1 MDEDEDLSRGKK
13 RKSTAGSGEK
23 DGSAF
28 STRSAASAS
37 DGKKKRAGGGTG
49 RKTKA
54 QALLEKQLED
64 RAQRKREREA
74 KDGEVIIQ
82 SMDHVE
88 GRDCCLKC
96 ASNTYRHLLENEDIP
111 NGLHLIPYAIIL
123 EKFDFAEFATKFK
136 PDSNVIRPVVPE
148 KYVTYDDGTGHNRGG
163 GAYGNRNFRQVQ
175 ESRGNRLGNSA
186 FYGKSVGSLPRKSYM
201 NVEDT
206 MGDTGLSAYMPFINK
221 DIFKKHEVIKILL
234 NIERNEALK
243 IYFVVASGSR
253 VLASQLVEDHIKS
266 TGRNTFNHLHQ
277 QVLKYD
283 GTQALDS
290 YRRPQILKMASDA
303 CNLSPY
309 HCSAIHPTA
318 TYLSEFFE
326 ALDHAERLETDLYG
340 RSVAFYAAVS
350 DTTACLEFLISKH
363 FNLLDTVKVPM

>member
-1 MDEDEDLSRGKK
+1 MDVVEDYQRKVQAESGYSITESDVNTDMDVEDQSDNQQQQEEGEEVSESTYKRPSRTSKTRAVLALKQAKFMDEDEDLSRGKK

-96 ASNTYRHLLENEDIP
+96 ASNTYRHLLEKGDLEGFKKCFQDVRNIPFHDQEDIP

-163 GAYGNRNFRQVQ
+163 GAYGNRNFR
-175 ESRGNRLGNSA
+175 
-186 FYGKSVGSLPRKSYM
+186 
-201 NVEDT
+201 
-206 MGDTGLSAYMPFINK
+206 
-221 DIFKKHEVIKILL
+221 
-234 NIERNEALK
+234 
-243 IYFVVASGSR
+243 
-253 VLASQLVEDHIKS
+253 
-266 TGRNTFNHLHQ
+266 
-277 QVLKYD
+277 
-283 GTQALDS
+283 
-290 YRRPQILKMASDA
+290 
-303 CNLSPY
+303 
-309 HCSAIHPTA
+309 
-318 TYLSEFFE
+318 
-326 ALDHAERLETDLYG
+326 
-340 RSVAFYAAVS
+340 
-350 DTTACLEFLISKH
+350 
-363 FNLLDTVKVPM
+363 